1 MKQACFY
8 KNTNEHEN
16 FNMLVPCPFGKQT
29 SNNLKTNYYLLK
41 FNKLFIGSLAFVML
55 FASCKSKKSGQ
66 MQSVEVKSYQV
77 QTLKPQDVELESV
90 FSAVIKGKD
99 DVEIKP
105 RVEGF
110 IETVYIDEGAGV
122 KKGQPLFKINSPS
135 SVKAFEEAQADFNT
149 AKLDVERMRPLAE
162 KNIIS
167 KVQLNS
173 YQNSLDAA
181 KATLDAA
188 KATLTWVTVTSP
200 VDGVVGTLTYR
211 LGSLVTSNSVLTT
224 VANTSTLV
232 AYFSMNEK
240 ELYEFL
246 LGLKGKTKDEKIRS
260 IPDVKFRMPDGTI
273 YEEPGRIETISGI
286 VDQTSGTVSFR
297 ASFPNKNGILLS
309 GTSGNIIISKLLKEA
324 LVISQKST
332 FSQQDKILVYKVQA
346 DSVLQDAIKVKSTPD
361 GINYVVLD
369 GLESGDKIVTDG
381 IATLRNGQKIKI
393 Q

>member
-1 MKQACFY
+1 
-8 KNTNEHEN
+8 
-16 FNMLVPCPFGKQT
+16 
-29 SNNLKTNYYLLK
+29 
-41 FNKLFIGSLAFVML
+41 
-55 FASCKSKKSGQ
+55 
-66 MQSVEVKSYQV
+66 
-77 QTLKPQDVELESV
+77 
-90 FSAVIKGKD
+90 
-99 DVEIKP
+99 
-105 RVEGF
+105 
-110 IETVYIDEGAGV
+110 
-122 KKGQPLFKINSPS
+122 
-135 SVKAFEEAQADFNT
+135 VKAFEEAQANFNT

-167 KVQLNS
+167 KVQLDS

-181 KATLDAA
+181 KATLDQA

-211 LGSLVTSNSVLTT
+211 LGSLVTSSSVLTT
-224 VANTSTLV
+224 VANTSTLF

-260 IPDVKFRMPDGTI
+260 IPDVKFRMPNGTI

-309 GTSGNIIISKLLKEA
+309 GTSGNVIISKLMKEA
-324 LVISQKST
+324 LIISQKST

-346 DSVLQDAIKVKSTPD
+346 DSVLQDAIMVKSTPD

-381 IATLRNGQKIKI
+381 VATLRNGQKINI